1 MKILFKG
8 LFVIICLLI
17 SLFIFNSQ
25 KLFINKKDISTR
37 VIKEDIKWIDSDT
50 DADKST
56 LSSNLTQYQSNSK
69 KEIAKATI
77 CLFGNFDRLE
87 DLMKASELVV
97 KGTVIATEP
106 YVPIDEGSHRRP
118 YTKLTFKISKVISG
132 EKRLNGKTI
141 SILEMGDENL
151 KFEGI
156 LNSKVGQS
164 NIAFL
169 IDVNE
174 STNLETKLY
183 GIYGAYKG
191 KFIEDN
197 NSRKY
202 FRGTPQNITKEI
214 DETELRINNL
224 LQN

>member
-1 MKILFKG
+1 
-8 LFVIICLLI
+8 
-17 SLFIFNSQ
+17 
-25 KLFINKKDISTR
+25 
-37 VIKEDIKWIDSDT
+37 
-50 DADKST
+50 
-56 LSSNLTQYQSNSK
+56 
-69 KEIAKATI
+69 
-77 CLFGNFDRLE
+77 
-87 DLMKASELVV
+87 MKASELVA

-106 YVPIDEGSHRRP
+106 YVPINEGSHRRP

-156 LNSKVGQS
+156 FNSKVGQS

-183 GIYGAYKG
+183 EIYGAYKG
-191 KFIEDN
+191 KFILDN
-197 NSRKY
+197 NSSKY

-214 DETELRINNL
+214 DETELRINNAVTEL
-224 LQN
+224 NKQLEI